1 MRRIIT
7 VFAAIFAL
15 TQAQFAH
22 AVTARSTTGN
32 TASQTAAYNYN
43 YMYPYLN
50 NQMRTALNPGGVT
63 PTTANPINA
72 VVRTDTTN
80 SINNTRRVVSRGG
93 TSAARSATR
102 GAATTSGSTTTAARS
117 AAKAATASNTN
128 ARRVVSR
135 NMAQTA
141 MVRSGTRADATYTN
155 RTAQSAAAA
164 APDAVNVSS
173 AQCLADYTK
182 CMDGYCARENTE
194 YNRCY
199 CSSKLSQI
207 DAEYQ
212 PAIDSLIKQ
221 MLTMK
226 NTGNLSQADFNQYWM
241 SMVGQYTGENSWA
254 NLENNLNIDWASL
267 ESRVRGQQAFLT
279 GHDYCA
285 QHLRGCFYMAT
296 NLRDAYRSEIARD
309 CATYEQSLQKIKLVA
324 ESIVENNK

>member
-1 MRRIIT
+1 
-7 VFAAIFAL
+7 
-15 TQAQFAH
+15 
-22 AVTARSTTGN
+22 
-32 TASQTAAYNYN
+32 
-43 YMYPYLN
+43 
-50 NQMRTALNPGGVT
+50 
-63 PTTANPINA
+63 
-72 VVRTDTTN
+72 
-80 SINNTRRVVSRGG
+80 
-93 TSAARSATR
+93 
-102 GAATTSGSTTTAARS
+102 
-117 AAKAATASNTN
+117 
-128 ARRVVSR
+128 
-135 NMAQTA
+135 

>member
-1 MRRIIT
+1 MKRIIT
-7 VFAAIFAL
+7 VFAVIFSM
-15 TQAQFAH
+15 TQSAH

-72 VVRTDTTN
+72 VVRTDNTN

-93 TSAARSATR
+93 ASAARSATR
-102 GAATTSGSTTTAARS
+102 GGAVTSTNTAAAARS
-117 AAKAATASNTN
+117 AAKTATASNTN
-128 ARRVVSR
+128 ARRVTARS
-135 NMAQTA
+135 MAQNAT
-141 MVRSGTRADATYTN
+141 VRSGTRADATYAN
-155 RTAQSAAAA
+155 RTAQNAAAS
-164 APDAVNVSS
+164 APDAANVSS

-226 NTGNLSQADFNQYWM
+226 NTGNLSQSDFNKYWM
-241 SMVGQYTGENSWA
+241 SMVGQYTGTNSWE
-254 NLENNLNIDWASL
+254 NLDNALNIDWASL
-267 ESRVRGQQAFLT
+267 ESRVRGQNAFLT

-309 CATYEQSLQKIKLVA
+309 CATYEKSLQKIKIVA